1 MKRVVLFV
9 LFLIGRISLS
19 AQVFDQSVI
28 NTLQRCIQQ
37 KQYERA
43 DFIINSFRNTDLPEI
58 SVFWL
63 NLTVTG
69 GQVPRHANEES
80 IIRQFK
86 EVKRKS
92 RLYISADDLDR
103 LRIENPHADC
113 GIMPGTGRMP
123 VDPTAPCPA
132 PPFMVPII
140 PQTQETESTDDLP
153 F

>member
-1 MKRVVLFV
+1 M
-9 LFLIGRISLS
+9 
-19 AQVFDQSVI
+19 
-28 NTLQRCIQQ
+28 
-37 KQYERA
+37 
-43 DFIINSFRNTDLPEI
+43 
-58 SVFWL
+58 
-63 NLTVTG
+63 TG

-103 LRIENPHADC
+103 LKIENPHADC
-113 GIMPGTGRMP
+113 GIMPGSGRMP
-123 VDPTAPCPA
+123 LDPTVMPYPA

-140 PQTQETESTDDLP
+140 PQATEPDATDDLP